1 MFAEINEIS
10 LTSMPNRWSLLQSLN
25 HIKDNYIKGDIVETG
40 VFKGANLIMINN
52 FLNKFNLNKKI
63 YVYDTYEGQPEP
75 SNLDFDYKGI
85 SMINK
90 FSELNKKY

>member
-63 YVYDTYEGQPEP
+63 YVYDTYEGQHEP